1 MSKDKTR
8 QEAAKVALIE
18 QIKKRIAYHAQDH
31 RHHYVVG
38 KGVDMDY
45 LARGLLDDFKAA
57 GGLLLPVKPN
67 DTVYMIRRR
76 RVVSATVMFVGAGA
90 DGMSHFTVLR
100 GRIGTTAWST
110 EQFQDTDIGRI
121 VFTDPG
127 DAAEALTK
135 LKEGGGGDL

>member
-1 MSKDKTR
+1 MSKDQNR
-8 QEAAKVALIE
+8 HEAEAAMVE
-18 QIKKRIAYHAQDH
+18 QIKKRIAYHAKDH
-31 RHHYVVG
+31 RNHYEVG
-38 KGVDMDY
+38 KGVDIDF
-45 LARGLLDDFKAA
+45 LARDILTDFRDA

-90 DGMSHFTVLR
+90 DGMSHFTALR

-127 DAAEALTK
+127 DAAEALAK
-135 LKEGGGGDL
+135 LKEGEGA